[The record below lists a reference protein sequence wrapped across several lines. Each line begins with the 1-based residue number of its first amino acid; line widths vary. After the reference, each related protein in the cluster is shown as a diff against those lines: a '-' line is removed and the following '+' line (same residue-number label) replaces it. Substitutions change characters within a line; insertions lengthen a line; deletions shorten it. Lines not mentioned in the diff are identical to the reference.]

1 MKKSQVIV
9 LIAAILVLIPA
20 ACLFAV
26 ETSSI
31 QYELYMLREQGGS
44 VNATYFARPDGSP
57 LSSGT
62 YYAVDMTKTV
72 SDIQFLVAV
81 SNNLAASST
90 AQPRIS
96 LKFES
101 FKSLDNNGDPFRG
114 GYVVSLWRY
123 QQVTIPVQVSEEV
136 TTDWTFQAQP
146 STAIE
151 PLTYDGYNGA
161 RLRASREVAGNI
173 TSNNNGTNKSATLAW
188 NIDKTN
194 HPLGESHTWYYGV
207 GLQFTGSTEFGDIDY
222 LEEYLPGRFSA
233 KITMTVT
240 GI

>member
-1 MKKSQVIV
+1 MKKPQAIV
-9 LIAAILVLIPA
+9 LFLAILVFIPTA
-20 ACLFAV
+20 FLCAV
-26 ETSSI
+26 DTSSI
-31 QYELYMLREQGGS
+31 QYELYMLREEGGS
-44 VNATYFARPDGSP
+44 VNATYYARPDGTP
-57 LSSGT
+57 LSSGS

-81 SNNLAASST
+81 NNNLAASST
-90 AQPRIS
+90 LNPRIS

-101 FKSLDNNGDPFRG
+101 FKSLDNSGDPFRG

-123 QQVTIPVQVSEEV
+123 QVVTIPVQMSEDV
-136 TTDWTFQAQP
+136 TSNWTFQAQP

-161 RLRASREVAGNI
+161 KLRTSRDKARNI
-173 TSNNNGTNKSATLAW
+173 TSNNTGTDISVSLSW
-188 NIDKTN
+188 GIDKTA

-207 GLQFTGSTEFGDIDY
+207 GLQFTGNTEFGAIDY
-222 LEEYLPGRFSA
+222 LEEYPPGRFSA

-240 GI
+240 GT